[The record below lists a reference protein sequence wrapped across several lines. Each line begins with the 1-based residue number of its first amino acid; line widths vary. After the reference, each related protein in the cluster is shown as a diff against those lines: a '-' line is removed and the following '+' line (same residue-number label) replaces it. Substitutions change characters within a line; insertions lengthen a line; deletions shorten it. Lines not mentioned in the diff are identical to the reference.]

1 MYTRTILEGSG
12 YQFIKNGYSSNS
24 GAPGSERSKRRK
36 RTPEEMERQNQ
47 SNRARHVQ
55 LLILGNFKEGW
66 HVTLTYAKEKRPKT
80 GEEAKKILAKFHRR
94 MKAKFKKA
102 GFEYKWIAVTEIGGH
117 GAVHHHVILEDI
129 HTETFTTQK
138 AVKECWEFQAYYS
151 SLYEEGSYESLA
163 DYIAKKETKED
174 IPGCKIS
181 HSRNLEMPKKKKK
194 RMRSKTWMLDP
205 KIPKGWML
213 VKDSLY
219 NGVNPFTGLPQQHYL
234 IVETKPPN
242 RRI

>member
-12 YQFIKNGYSSNS
+12 YQFIKNSYSSNS

-94 MKAKFKKA
+94 MKAKYKKA

-117 GAVHHHVILEDI
+117 GAVHQPGLG
-129 HTETFTTQK
+129 
-138 AVKECWEFQAYYS
+138 
-151 SLYEEGSYESLA
+151 GSHRPYGHRGA
-163 DYIAKKETKED
+163 
-174 IPGCKIS
+174 
-181 HSRNLEMPKKKKK
+181 
-194 RMRSKTWMLDP
+194 
-205 KIPKGWML
+205 
-213 VKDSLY
+213 
-219 NGVNPFTGLPQQHYL
+219 
-234 IVETKPPN
+234 
-242 RRI
+242 